1 MKLITTTTAAVLLG
15 LSSIAMA
22 GSDTGPYV
30 GFSVGQ
36 ASLDFDEANI
46 DINDDDN
53 GYKVF
58 GGFNFGWI
66 PMINVGGELA
76 YVNLG
81 SPKGAD
87 GSSDVSL
94 ESSGYTAFAVVGA
107 NIAPFIG
114 VFGKL
119 GYFFWDVDL
128 SQGSNVSDSGSDNA
142 IGVGAK
148 AQLGSIA
155 VRAEFERFKLDS
167 ADIDYFSVGAY
178 YTF

>member
-15 LSSIAMA
+15 LSSTVMA
-22 GSDTGPYV
+22 GNDTGPYV

-36 ASLDFDEANI
+36 ASLDFDEASV

-66 PMINVGGELA
+66 PLINIGGELA

-81 SPKGAD
+81 SPKGSE
-87 GSSDVSL
+87 GTSNVSL

-119 GYFFWDVDL
+119 GYFFWDVDMN
-128 SQGSNVSDSGSDNA
+128 QVNVSDSGSDNA

-155 VRAEFERFKLDS
+155 VRAEFERFKLDD
-167 ADIDYFSVGAY
+167 ADIDYFSVGAF